1 MADVDI
7 LDVRLHGESI
17 GTLTRLGHD
26 RIVFGFDPAYIDD
39 PRRATLGLAFRDAFG
54 DLVTDIPATRTWAHP
69 FFSNLLPE
77 GPLREYLA
85 RAAGLDPRAEFQLL
99 AALGE
104 DLPGAV
110 TVVPV
115 EAVRTA
121 SASGD
126 GSRFAG
132 AGRFVGAGSP
142 GRGGHDGAQATPD
155 AAAGGL
161 LRSPPPLRFSLAGV
175 QLKLSA
181 TMTAGRLTVPV
192 HGVGGSWIVKLPSP
206 AFPGL
211 CEQEFAMMRLAAAVG
226 IDVPEVRLV
235 SADLI
240 GNLPRGV
247 RTGPGPA
254 LAVRR
259 FDRSDDGVRVHIED
273 FAQVLGAYPEQ
284 KYLAAGYREIAEVVG
299 REIGDDAVI
308 EFVHRLVFC
317 ALIGNGDAHLKNWS
331 LIYPDDR
338 NPQLAPA
345 YDLVSTIAYA
355 DDDRMALRWLGEA
368 RRFTDL
374 SEDLLARLASGAR
387 LPQRLVVRAGCEL
400 VERFLAVWERDRE
413 NLGVPCESV
422 AAIERNLGQV
432 LSAGALPTTPR

>member
-54 DLVTDIPATRTWAHP
+54 DLVTDIPATRTRAHP

-85 RAAGLDPRAEFQLL
+85 RAAGIDPRAEFQLL

-115 EAVRTA
+115 EAVRT
-121 SASGD
+121 
-126 GSRFAG
+126 
-132 AGRFVGAGSP
+132 
-142 GRGGHDGAQATPD
+142 GGHDEAQATPD
-155 AAAGGL
+155 AAAGGM

-181 TMTAGRLTVPV
+181 TMDAGRLTVPV

-211 CEQEFAMMRLAAAVG
+211 CEQEIAMMRLAAAAG

-284 KYLAAGYREIAEVVG
+284 KYLAAGYREIAEVIG

-308 EFVHRLVFC
+308 EFVQRLVFC

-331 LIYPDDR
+331 LIYPDGR

-355 DDDRMALRWLGEA
+355 DDDRMALRWLGGA

-413 NLGVPCESV
+413 DLDVPPEAV
-422 AAIERNLGQV
+422 AAIERNLDQV

>member
-17 GTLTRLGHD
+17 GTLTRVGHD

-85 RAAGLDPRAEFQLL
+85 RAAGIDPRAEFQLL

-115 EAVRTA
+115 QAVRT
-121 SASGD
+121 
-126 GSRFAG
+126 
-132 AGRFVGAGSP
+132 
-142 GRGGHDGAQATPD
+142 TPD
-155 AAAGGL
+155 AAAGAM

-181 TMTAGRLTVPV
+181 TMDAGRLTVPV

-211 CEQEFAMMRLAAAVG
+211 CEQEFAMMRLAAAAG

-247 RTGPGPA
+247 RPGPGPA
-254 LAVRR
+254 FAVRR

-273 FAQVLGAYPEQ
+273 FAQVVGAYPEQ
-284 KYLAAGYREIAEVVG
+284 KYLAAGYREIAEVIG

-308 EFVHRLVFC
+308 EFIRRLVFC

-331 LIYPDDR
+331 LIYPDGR
-338 NPQLAPA
+338 NPKLAPA

-355 DDDRMALRWLGEA
+355 DDDRMALQWLGGA

-400 VERFLAVWERDRE
+400 VERFLAVRERDRE
-413 NLGVPCESV
+413 DLDVPPEAV
-422 AAIERNLGQV
+422 AAIERNLVQV

>member
-17 GTLTRLGHD
+17 GTLTRVGHD

-115 EAVRTA
+115 ESVRTA
-121 SASGD
+121 SASAG
-126 GSRFAG
+126 GGRFAG
-132 AGRFVGAGSP
+132 ADRS
-142 GRGGHDGAQATPD
+142 GRGGHDGRDEPQATPD
-155 AAAGGL
+155 AFAGGML
-161 LRSPPPLRFSLAGV
+161 HSPPPLRFSLAGV

-181 TMTAGRLTVPV
+181 TMDAGRLTVPV

-235 SADLI
+235 SAGRI

-247 RTGPGPA
+247 RPGPGPA
-254 LAVRR
+254 FAVRR

-284 KYLAAGYREIAEVVG
+284 KYLAAGYREIAEVIG

-331 LIYPDDR
+331 LIYPDGR

-355 DDDRMALRWLGEA
+355 DDERMALQWLGGA

-387 LPQRLVVRAGCEL
+387 LPQRLVVRAGREL

-413 NLGVPCESV
+413 DLDVPPEAV
-422 AAIERNLGQV
+422 VAIERNLDLV